1 LIAQVFEELGYIF
14 LRIRGYLV
22 ASNLGVSVRKNVI
35 MQNETLMN
43 ASPHRVLYADG
54 ASREIVSWVSWYWCR
69 EWVFGGHSEG
79 WDRDYSGGG
88 DILPG
93 LEGIP
98 SALLV

>member
-54 ASREIVSWVSWYWCR
+54 AMWEVVSWISWYWFR
-69 EWVFGGHSEG
+69 EWVFGRHLEG
-79 WDRDYSGGG
+79 WDRDYGGGG